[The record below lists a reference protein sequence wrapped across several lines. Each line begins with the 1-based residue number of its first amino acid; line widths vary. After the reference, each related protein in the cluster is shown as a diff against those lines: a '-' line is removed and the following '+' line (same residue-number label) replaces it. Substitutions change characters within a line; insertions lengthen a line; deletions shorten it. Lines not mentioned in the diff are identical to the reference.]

1 MRDRSEQALVP
12 PKYRSRIELRI
23 LRASS
28 ATISGAAFTNTTIAD
43 TLPVA
48 HGAGRSALLI
58 LGGGYEFAERLA
70 PDQNGV
76 VLGHIHAIRHIQ

>member
-1 MRDRSEQALVP
+1 MRDRSEQALVS

-28 ATISGAAFTNTTIAD
+28 ATISGAAFTDMTTAD

-58 LGGGYEFAERLA
+58 LGGGYEFAERLT

-76 VLGHIHAIRHIQ
+76 VLGHINTLWHIQ